1 MLSKILILIIL
12 IVYLVLAID
21 NLQKKD
27 SLLLSEKLY
36 KFLKSLYYTILYG

>member
-21 NLQKKD
+21 NLQRKD
-27 SLLLSEKLY
+27 SFLLCERLY